1 MCLSIR
7 INSTFFSKELKP
19 LFSLNS
25 LVLSIFVQNMK
36 FSLLIWLLVCSSLAF
51 AQGELDDQ
59 DKIFY
64 RNEKTYAFLL
74 NSNGI
79 GGNYRYAKR
88 IDAFRKTL
96 YEIEFNYLK
105 HPKEAKI
112 STYNNRN
119 IVYGKLNAAYTLKGA
134 IGFQNEMF
142 QKRDQGGI
150 SIRFFYNFGP
160 SLAILKPIYYEY
172 IINDEVVYDV
182 FQLHTS
188 PNIIGKAPF
197 VYGIE
202 NLKVQPGIF
211 GKIGYTFEYSKLD
224 DVFHALELGLAFD
237 AYIGKVPIMET
248 EPNKLLF
255 VLPDDQFYLTL
266 FLSYRFGKVISTPYE
281 QKKTKIDQMLAE

>member
-1 MCLSIR
+1 
-7 INSTFFSKELKP
+7 
-19 LFSLNS
+19 
-25 LVLSIFVQNMK
+25 MK

-119 IVYGKLNAAYTLKGA
+119 IVYGKLNAVYTLKGA

-248 EPNKLLF
+248 ESNKLLF

-266 FLSYRFGKVISTPYE
+266 FISYRFGKVISTPYE